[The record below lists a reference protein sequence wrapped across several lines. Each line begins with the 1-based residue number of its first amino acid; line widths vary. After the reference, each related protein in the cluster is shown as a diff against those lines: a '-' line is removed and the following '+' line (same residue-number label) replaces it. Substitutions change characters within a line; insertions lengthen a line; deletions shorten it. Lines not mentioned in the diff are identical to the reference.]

1 MKNMKKYL
9 LILALLLTLG
19 STLPMVAQHN
29 KKNEPTELVDS
40 TSKDDLEAFSDTT
53 ETADDSTVVSRSH
66 RIGGWTT
73 GGVSLNDIVGD
84 MDTTAIGG
92 MFVALL
98 IVFIV
103 FVISPLVIFG
113 LLIYFVVKN
122 RNQKIKLAQ
131 MAMQNG
137 QPIPDQLLKENRE
150 TDSDTYQAGMRQVF
164 LGIGLAI
171 FLGYTAG
178 NIGFGIG
185 ALVFFIGLGKVVI
198 AKTSAKNDGL
208 NDLNDM
214 NSTNTN
220 STNSTNINNIDKL

>member
-1 MKNMKKYL
+1 M
-9 LILALLLTLG
+9 
-19 STLPMVAQHN
+19 AQKN
-29 KKNEPTELVDS
+29 KKNQPTELVDS

-53 ETADDSTVVSRSH
+53 ETDDDSTVVSSAH

-103 FVISPLVIFG
+103 FVISPLIIFG

-137 QPIPDQLLKENRE
+137 QPIPDQLLKENNDTE
-150 TDSDTYQAGMRQVF
+150 KDTYQSGMRQVF
-164 LGIGLAI
+164 LGLGLAV
-171 FLGYTAG
+171 FLGYAAG
-178 NIGFGIG
+178 TIGFGIG

-198 AKTSAKNDGL
+198 AKTSAKND
-208 NDLNDM
+208 DLNAM
-214 NSTNTN
+214 NNRNGDNNNTN
-220 STNSTNINNIDKL
+220 QTNFNNIDKL

>member
-1 MKNMKKYL
+1 MKKYL
-9 LILALLLTLG
+9 IALTLLLTLG
-19 STLPMVAQHN
+19 TTLPTMAQKN
-29 KKNEPTELVDS
+29 KKNQPTELVDS

-53 ETADDSTVVSRSH
+53 ETDDDSTVVSSAH

-103 FVISPLVIFG
+103 FVISPLIIFG

-137 QPIPDQLLKENRE
+137 QPIPDQLLKENNDTE
-150 TDSDTYQAGMRQVF
+150 KDTYQSGMRQVF
-164 LGIGLAI
+164 LGLGLAV
-171 FLGYTAG
+171 FLGYAAG
-178 NIGFGIG
+178 TIGFGIG

-198 AKTSAKNDGL
+198 AKTSAKND
-208 NDLNDM
+208 DLNAM
-214 NSTNTN
+214 NNRNGDNNNTN
-220 STNSTNINNIDKL
+220 QTNFNNIDKL

>member
-1 MKNMKKYL
+1 MKKYL
-9 LILALLLTLG
+9 IALALLLTLG
-19 STLPMVAQHN
+19 STLPTMAQKN
-29 KKNEPTELVDS
+29 KKNQPTELVDS

-53 ETADDSTVVSRSH
+53 DTDDDSTVVSRAH
-66 RIGGWTT
+66 RIGGFTNN
-73 GGVSLNDIVGD
+73 GFSVHDIMD
-84 MDTTAIGG
+84 SMDTNALGG
-92 MFVALL
+92 MFVALM

-137 QPIPDQLLKENRE
+137 QPIPDQLLKEKPE
-150 TDSDTYQAGMRQVF
+150 TDKDTYQAGMRQLF
-164 LGIGLAI
+164 LGVGLAV

-178 NIGFGIG
+178 EIGFGIG

-198 AKTSAKNDGL
+198 AKTNKRND
-208 NDLNDM
+208 DLNAMNDVNGM
-214 NSTNTN
+214 NNSTNPTN
-220 STNSTNINNIDKL
+220 VNKL

>member
-137 QPIPDQLLKENRE
+137 QPIPDQLLDEHR
-150 TDSDTYQAGMRQVF
+150 DSDDELRQKGIRQTFLGVGLLAF
-164 LGIGLAI
+164 FGYVGSTLGIG
-171 FLGYTAG
+171 
-178 NIGFGIG
+178 IGI
-185 ALVFFIGLGKVVI
+185 LVTVIGLGKLAIV
-198 AKTSAKNDGL
+198 KT
-208 NDLNDM
+208 
-214 NSTNTN
+214 
-220 STNSTNINNIDKL
+220 NNKQ